1 MHHAPKYQ
9 SVPSTE
15 VYQVPKY
22 MAIYQVA
29 KFNYRTFRTDLP
41 NHKTLCPMHRY
52 GARAT
57 FVDQSTIKPEV
68 RHAYLFFKSVY
79 SYCFF

>member
-15 VYQVPKY
+15 VYQVPQY

-41 NHKTLCPMHRY
+41 NHKPHVQYIAM
-52 GARAT
+52 
-57 FVDQSTIKPEV
+57 V
-68 RHAYLFFKSVY
+68 REQLLLTSQQ
-79 SYCFF
+79 